1 MRFERLGK
9 WIDGWDHQ
17 MMIETIR
24 EKNYVFMVE
33 VEHGVLAFWGTK
45 R

>member
-1 MRFERLGK
+1 MRSSDDDADNKGK
-9 WIDGWDHQ
+9 
-17 MMIETIR
+17 
-24 EKNYVFMVE
+24 KYVFMVE